1 MAEYIVKET
10 LQAKLNRK
18 KAEPANKRYTE
29 GWNDAILMV
38 KSMIHSEK
46 AADVAPVVHGLWGN
60 YEPYSDGYR
69 CSCCKLVHRTCTTY
83 CPNCGAKMDGGN
95 DD

>member
-29 GWNDAILMV
+29 GWNDAILPQLRR
-38 KSMIHSEK
+38 K
-46 AADVAPVVHGLWGN
+46 
-60 YEPYSDGYR
+60 DGFGGM
-69 CSCCKLVHRTCTTY
+69 T
-83 CPNCGAKMDGGN
+83 DG
-95 DD
+95 